1 MSSLLSIFSY
11 SFAHPIFFWLLFLVP
26 FMIFWHYYKQKK
38 SNPSLI
44 LSSLDGLEKSTNQ
57 GKARFV
63 PMLFWLRVMSVI
75 FIILALARPQSS
87 NVNERINSE
96 GIDIAISIDISGSM
110 LAEDFKPNRIGASKK
125 VVKDFISE
133 RLTDR
138 IALVIFAGE
147 SFTQCPLTTDKNIL
161 LKQLEN
167 IRSGL
172 LEDGTAIGMGLAT
185 AVDRLRTSQA
195 KSKVI
200 ILLTDGVNNSGLI
213 DPMTALEIAKS
224 YQTRVYTIGVGSKG
238 TAPYPVQMSNGQMT
252 MQNMP
257 VQIDEQLLQKIS
269 KETGGKYFRATNN
282 NTLSDI
288 YKEIDKLER
297 SKVEINSFKKYSEHF
312 HVFAFLGL
320 LFLFMEIML
329 RYTWLRSFP

>member
-1 MSSLLSIFSY
+1 MNELLNIFGYSY
-11 SFAHPIFFWLLFLVP
+11 AHPIYFWLLLLVP
-26 FMIFWHYYKQKK
+26 FMVFWHYYKQLK
-38 SNPSLI
+38 SNPTLV
-44 LSSLDGLEKSTNQ
+44 LSSLIGLDKSTNK
-57 GKARFV
+57 GKARFRPV
-63 PMLFWLRVMSVI
+63 LFWLRILSVI
-75 FIILALARPQSS
+75 FIVLALARPQSS
-87 NVNERINSE
+87 NVNERINGE

-161 LKQLEN
+161 LQQLES

-185 AVDRLRTSQA
+185 AVDRLRNSDA

-238 TAPYPVQMSNGQMT
+238 TAPYPVQMSNGQMV
-252 MQNMP
+252 MQDVP
-257 VQIDEQLLQKIS
+257 VQIDEDLLKKIS

-282 NTLSDI
+282 NALRDI

-312 HVFAFLGL
+312 FLFAFLGI
-320 LFLFMEIML
+320 LFLFLEMVL